1 MAVIAEDKKRTHA
14 ADTPSLYIYI
24 YIYGDKASAMSRIS
38 QRLPEID
45 FNI

>member
-14 ADTPSLYIYI
+14 ADTPSLYI